1 MVILLRPDCR
11 LPRAV
16 ISCTLCEEALM
27 LNPEKRSLHQRFW
40 GRHVIATFVEHE
52 QAKRRVFGVF

>member
-1 MVILLRPDCR
+1 
-11 LPRAV
+11 
-16 ISCTLCEEALM
+16 M